1 MRYSRIDRIVTET
14 MAGRECPLRFTLSGL
29 EELESR
35 TGLSFL
41 GFVDTIGQGQ
51 PSLSHLTDAVWIAL
65 KGCDGK
71 IRRDDAAALVM
82 DYLRERGIPG
92 LVQLVMA
99 VMGASGIMG
108 PEISANML
116 KDAGMDAEEE
126 GKNGEAARKTKR
138 RALKA

>member
-1 MRYSRIDRIVTET
+1 MNYSRISRTVTET
-14 MAGRECPLRFTLSGL
+14 MGGRECSLRFTLSGL
-29 EELESR
+29 EELEAR

-41 GFVDTIGQGQ
+41 GFVDSIGQGQ
-51 PSLSHLTDAVWIAL
+51 PRLSHLTDAVWIAL

-126 GKNGEAARKTKR
+126 GKNGEAARETKR

>member
-1 MRYSRIDRIVTET
+1 MNYSRISRTVTET
-14 MAGRECPLRFTLSGL
+14 MGGRECSLRFTLSGL
-29 EELESR
+29 EELEAR

-41 GFVDTIGQGQ
+41 GFVDSIGQGQ
-51 PSLSHLTDAVWIAL
+51 PRLSHLTDAVWIAL

-92 LVQLVMA
+92 LVQLAMA

-126 GKNGEAARKTKR
+126 GKNGEAARETKR